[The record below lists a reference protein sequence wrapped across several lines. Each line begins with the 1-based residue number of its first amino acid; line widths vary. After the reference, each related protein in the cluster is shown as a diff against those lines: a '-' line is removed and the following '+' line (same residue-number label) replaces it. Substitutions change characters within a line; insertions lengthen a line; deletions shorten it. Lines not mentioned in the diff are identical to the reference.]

1 MHNEPLLF
9 IQTPPVYVRITFTEE
24 PAPLE
29 EESTSIF
36 APRSGQEIEKSSV
49 QLEVARHDEEQETV
63 SGEKAID
70 PSVIRRIMYLASS
83 FPRQIYKPL
92 QFVLSEEAMTG
103 TIARVEGE
111 SVFIELEDEEQTV
124 VAIDLVEI
132 EEILWRGT
140 PFQER

>member
-36 APRSGQEIEKSSV
+36 APHSQEIEKKSV
-49 QLEVARHDEEQETV
+49 QLEVARSDEEQETV
-63 SGEKAID
+63 SEEKAIN

-92 QFVLSEEAMTG
+92 QFVLSDETVTG
-103 TIARVEGE
+103 TIARIEGE
-111 SVFIELEDEEQTV
+111 SVFIELEDEGQTIAAV
-124 VAIDLVEI
+124 DLVEI